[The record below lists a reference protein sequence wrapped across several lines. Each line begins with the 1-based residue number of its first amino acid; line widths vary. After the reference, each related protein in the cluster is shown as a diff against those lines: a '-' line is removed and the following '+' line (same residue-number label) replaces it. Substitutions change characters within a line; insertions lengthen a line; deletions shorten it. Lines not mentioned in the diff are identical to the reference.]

1 MRRRHEL
8 HVPRDERPSPT
19 GMAQGVLVSRPS
31 LCFIALF
38 FVSFLR
44 LVLGRNRVHAWATG
58 YVPPCS
64 SEQFPLIS

>member
-1 MRRRHEL
+1 
-8 HVPRDERPSPT
+8 
-19 GMAQGVLVSRPS
+19 MAQGVLVSRPS

-38 FVSFLR
+38 FVSFLC